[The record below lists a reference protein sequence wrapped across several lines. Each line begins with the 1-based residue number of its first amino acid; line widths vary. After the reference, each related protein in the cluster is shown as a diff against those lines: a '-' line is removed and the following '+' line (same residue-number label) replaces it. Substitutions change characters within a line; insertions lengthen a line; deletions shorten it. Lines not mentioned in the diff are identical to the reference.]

1 MRNQFYLLVV
11 FLFTAVFI
19 GGCSTM
25 SDVAQESEA
34 QPAQEAPPEQAAIQE
49 SSQPILEPEV
59 TLQTTFYFDF
69 NDATLRPDVR
79 EVIEAHAER
88 IKSEPQVVHIEGY
101 ADERGTEAY
110 NKELG
115 QRRAEAVRDL
125 LISKG
130 VSANKIETE
139 SFGEKNP
146 QSSGSGEIVWQQNR
160 RVVLK

>member
-11 FLFTAVFI
+11 LLFTSAFI

-25 SDVAQESEA
+25 SDVAQEPEA
-34 QPAQEAPPEQAAIQE
+34 QPTQEAPPEQAAIQE
-49 SSQPILEPEV
+49 PAQPSPKSEV

-69 NDATLRPDVR
+69 DDATLRADVR
-79 EVIEAHAER
+79 EVLEAHAER
-88 IKSEPQVVHIEGY
+88 IKTESQVVRIEGY
-101 ADERGTEAY
+101 ADDRGTEAY

-130 VSANKIETE
+130 VSANKIETV

-146 QSSGSGEIVWQQNR
+146 QVSGGGEIAWQQNR